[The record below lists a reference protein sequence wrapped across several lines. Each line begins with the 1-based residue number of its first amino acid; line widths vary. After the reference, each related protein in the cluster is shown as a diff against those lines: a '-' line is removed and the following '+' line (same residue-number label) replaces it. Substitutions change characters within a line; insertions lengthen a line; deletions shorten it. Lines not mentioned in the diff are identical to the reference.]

1 MFWGCY
7 NDVSRMIPGCFKGIS
22 KLVFYGCFKEMLR
35 NFFFKHVS
43 TNFQDVLREFQVCFK
58 KVSWVFQECFKGVS
72 RVSYLNFKGVSKA
85 FRENFIF
92 LTVCF
97 QRGYKVF

>member
-35 NFFFKHVS
+35 NFFF
-43 TNFQDVLREFQVCFK
+43 QACFNELSGRVK
-58 KVSWVFQECFKGVS
+58 RISSVFQESFMGVS
-72 RVSYLNFKGVSKA
+72 RMF
-85 FRENFIF
+85 
-92 LTVCF
+92 
-97 QRGYKVF
+97 